1 MGLTK
6 QSTRSAASGDVPAIV
21 KSSDQEKV
29 IALAG
34 NPNVGKSTVFNALTG
49 LNQHTGN
56 WPGKTVSNAQG
67 RYSHNG
73 RDFILVDI
81 PGTYSLMAS
90 SVEEEVARDFVC
102 FGQPD
107 AVVVVAD
114 ATCLERNLNLVL
126 QILEITDKVVVCVNL
141 LDEAKKKKIE
151 IDLDELSL
159 NLGVPVIGAA
169 ARSGKG
175 LQELMDAVSAVSF
188 GERRTF
194 QVKLP
199 YDEPIERALESL
211 IPIVSRLTQGK
222 MNPRWAALK
231 LLDAD
236 QDPKL
241 IQSLSQF
248 LDCDLEGCEELCLGL
263 KVAREQLS
271 SAGYTP
277 ETLRDRIVYRVVKRS
292 EIIYH
297 QCVCLENPC
306 YNGRD
311 RKIDK
316 FLTSKATGIPV
327 MLLLLALIFWITIN
341 GANVPSDLIA
351 GFLFGI
357 QDKLTEWLASI
368 SAPAW
373 VNGLFVEGVY
383 RTLAWVISVML
394 PPMAIFFPL
403 FTLLEDAGYLP
414 RVAYNL
420 DRPFHVCHACGK
432 QALTMCMGLGCN
444 AAGVVGCR
452 IIDSERERLLAV
464 LTNSLMPCN
473 GRFPALIA
481 LMTMFFAAAGGSSL
495 VSALLLTAALVLS
508 VGLTF
513 GATWLLS
520 MTVLRGRPSAFAL
533 ELPPYR
539 APQVGQ
545 VIVRSVF
552 DRTLFVLG
560 RAAAVAAPAGMIL
573 WTLANVHVG
582 GASLLAWCAD
592 VLDPLGRVMGMDGVL
607 LLAFVL
613 GFPANEIVLPIA
625 VMGYLAQGSLSDA
638 LGLAQMHAL
647 LTANGWT
654 WTTAVSAVLF
664 FLLHWPCSTT
674 LWTIRRETGSTKW
687 TLLAAL
693 LPTALGMT
701 LCAAFTAL
709 ARLLGW

>member
-1 MGLTK
+1 MGLTHR
-6 QSTRSAASGDVPAIV
+6 SVGTHAAAFGGTRRTGERIV
-21 KSSDQEKV
+21 
-29 IALAG
+29 ALAG

-49 LNQHTGN
+49 MRQHTGN
-56 WPGKTVSNAQG
+56 WAGKTVGCACG
-67 RYSHNG
+67 RCRSAREQYL
-73 RDFILVDI
+73 LVDL
-81 PGTYSLMAS
+81 PGTYSLQPHSA
-90 SVEEEVARDFVC
+90 EEAVACDFVR
-102 FGQPD
+102 GGKAD
-107 AVVVVAD
+107 AVVVVCD
-114 ATCLERNLNLVL
+114 ATCLERTLVL
-126 QILEITDKVVVCVNL
+126 ALQMHSVTPNTIVCVNL
-141 LDEAKKKKIE
+141 LDEARRKRIRIDLPALQTQLGMPVVGVTARKKKT
-151 IDLDELSL
+151 L
-159 NLGVPVIGAA
+159 
-169 ARSGKG
+169 
-175 LQELMDAVSAVSF
+175 
-188 GERRTF
+188 
-194 QVKLP
+194 
-199 YDEPIERALESL
+199 RA
-211 IPIVSRLTQGK
+211 
-222 MNPRWAALK
+222 
-231 LLDAD
+231 LLDALD
-236 QDPKL
+236 AVMAAPQPRPDGAPEAGDPADDVRRAEV
-241 IQSLSQF
+241 ICRAAVRRETPEYAARDRR
-248 LDCDLEGCEELCLGL
+248 LDRLLTSRATGYPIMLLGL
-263 KVAREQLS
+263 AAVLW
-271 SAGYTP
+271 
-277 ETLRDRIVYRVVKRS
+277 
-292 EIIYH
+292 
-297 QCVCLENPC
+297 
-306 YNGRD
+306 
-311 RKIDK
+311 
-316 FLTSKATGIPV
+316 LTIA
-327 MLLLLALIFWITIN
+327 
-341 GANVPSDLIA
+341 GANAPS
-351 GFLFGI
+351 
-357 QDKLTEWLASI
+357 EWLAHFFGWAQGKF
-368 SAPAW
+368 SALLIFLHAPPW
-373 VNGLFVEGVY
+373 LQGLLVDGMF
-383 RTLAWVISVML
+383 RTLAWVVAVML

-420 DRPFHVCHACGK
+420 DRPFQACRACGK

-481 LMTMFFAAAGGSSL
+481 LMTMFFSLSGSTL
-495 VSALLLTAALVLS
+495 TAALLLTAALTLC

-520 MTVLRGRPSAFAL
+520 VTVLRGKPSAFAL

-545 VIVRSVF
+545 VLVRSVF

-560 RAAAVAAPAGMIL
+560 RAAAVAAPAGMVL
-573 WTLANVHVG
+573 WALANAHPG
-582 GASLLAWCAD
+582 GVSLLTRCAAA
-592 VLDPLGRVMGMDGVL
+592 LNPLGQVMGMDGVL

-674 LWTIRRETGSTKW
+674 LWTIRRETGSAKW

-693 LPTALGMT
+693 LPTALGMA

>member
-1 MGLTK
+1 MGLTHR
-6 QSTRSAASGDVPAIV
+6 SVGTHAAAFGGTRRAGERIV
-21 KSSDQEKV
+21 
-29 IALAG
+29 ALAG

-49 LNQHTGN
+49 MRQHTGN
-56 WPGKTVSNAQG
+56 WAGKTVGCACG
-67 RYSHNG
+67 RCRSAREQYL
-73 RDFILVDI
+73 LVDL
-81 PGTYSLMAS
+81 PGTYSLQPHSA
-90 SVEEEVARDFVC
+90 EEAVACDFVR
-102 FGQPD
+102 GGKAD
-107 AVVVVAD
+107 AVVVVCD
-114 ATCLERNLNLVL
+114 ATCLERTLVL
-126 QILEITDKVVVCVNL
+126 ALQMHSVTPNTVVCVNL
-141 LDEAKKKKIE
+141 LDEARHKRIHIDLPALQAQLGMPVVGVTARKKKT
-151 IDLDELSL
+151 L
-159 NLGVPVIGAA
+159 
-169 ARSGKG
+169 
-175 LQELMDAVSAVSF
+175 
-188 GERRTF
+188 
-194 QVKLP
+194 
-199 YDEPIERALESL
+199 RA
-211 IPIVSRLTQGK
+211 
-222 MNPRWAALK
+222 
-231 LLDAD
+231 LLDALD
-236 QDPKL
+236 AVMAAPQPRPDGVPEAGDPADDVRRAEA
-241 IQSLSQF
+241 ICRATVRRETPEYAARDRR
-248 LDCDLEGCEELCLGL
+248 LDRLLTSRATGYPIMLLGL
-263 KVAREQLS
+263 AAVLWLTI
-271 SAGYTP
+271 AGANAP
-277 ETLRDRIVYRVVKRS
+277 S
-292 EIIYH
+292 E
-297 QCVCLENPC
+297 
-306 YNGRD
+306 
-311 RKIDK
+311 
-316 FLTSKATGIPV
+316 
-327 MLLLLALIFWITIN
+327 LLAHFFGWAQGRFSAL
-341 GANVPSDLIA
+341 LM
-351 GFLFGI
+351 FLHAPP
-357 QDKLTEWLASI
+357 WLQ
-368 SAPAW
+368 
-373 VNGLFVEGVY
+373 GLLVDGMF
-383 RTLAWVISVML
+383 RTLAWVVAVML

-420 DRPFHVCHACGK
+420 DRPFQACRACGK

-481 LMTMFFAAAGGSSL
+481 LMTMFFSLSGSTL
-495 VSALLLTAALVLS
+495 TAALLLTAALTLC

-520 MTVLRGRPSAFAL
+520 ATVLRGKPSAFAL

-545 VIVRSVF
+545 VLVRSVF

-560 RAAAVAAPAGMIL
+560 RAAAVAAPAGMVL
-573 WTLANVHVG
+573 WALSNVHPG
-582 GASLLAWCAD
+582 GVSLLTRCAAA
-592 VLDPLGRVMGMDGVL
+592 LDPLSRVMGMDGVL

-674 LWTIRRETGSTKW
+674 LWTIRRETGSAKW

-693 LPTALGMT
+693 LPTALGMA

>member
-1 MGLTK
+1 MGLTHR
-6 QSTRSAASGDVPAIV
+6 SVGTHAAAFGGTRRAGERIV
-21 KSSDQEKV
+21 
-29 IALAG
+29 ALAG

-49 LNQHTGN
+49 MRQHTGN
-56 WPGKTVSNAQG
+56 WAGKTVGCACG
-67 RYSHNG
+67 RCRSAREQYL
-73 RDFILVDI
+73 LVDL
-81 PGTYSLMAS
+81 PGTYSLQPLSA
-90 SVEEEVARDFVC
+90 EEAVACDFVR
-102 FGQPD
+102 GGKAE
-107 AVVVVAD
+107 AVVVVCD
-114 ATCLERNLNLVL
+114 ATCLERTLVL
-126 QILEITDKVVVCVNL
+126 ALQMHSVTPNTIVCVNL
-141 LDEAKKKKIE
+141 LDEARHKRIRIDLPALQAQLGMPVVGVTARKKKT
-151 IDLDELSL
+151 L
-159 NLGVPVIGAA
+159 
-169 ARSGKG
+169 
-175 LQELMDAVSAVSF
+175 
-188 GERRTF
+188 
-194 QVKLP
+194 
-199 YDEPIERALESL
+199 RA
-211 IPIVSRLTQGK
+211 
-222 MNPRWAALK
+222 
-231 LLDAD
+231 LLDALD
-236 QDPKL
+236 AVMAAPQPRPDGVPEAGDPADDVRRAEA
-241 IQSLSQF
+241 ICRAAVRRETPEYAARDRR
-248 LDCDLEGCEELCLGL
+248 LDRLLTSRATGYPIMLLGL
-263 KVAREQLS
+263 AAVLW
-271 SAGYTP
+271 
-277 ETLRDRIVYRVVKRS
+277 
-292 EIIYH
+292 
-297 QCVCLENPC
+297 
-306 YNGRD
+306 
-311 RKIDK
+311 
-316 FLTSKATGIPV
+316 LTIA
-327 MLLLLALIFWITIN
+327 
-341 GANVPSDLIA
+341 GANAPS
-351 GFLFGI
+351 
-357 QDKLTEWLASI
+357 EWLAHFFGWVQGRF
-368 SAPAW
+368 SALLIFLHAPPW
-373 VNGLFVEGVY
+373 LQGLLVDGMF
-383 RTLAWVISVML
+383 RTLAWVVAVML

-420 DRPFHVCHACGK
+420 DRPFQACRACGK

-481 LMTMFFAAAGGSSL
+481 LMTMFFSLSGSTL
-495 VSALLLTAALVLS
+495 TAALLLTAALTLC

-520 MTVLRGRPSAFAL
+520 ATVLRGKPSAFAL

-545 VIVRSVF
+545 VLVRSVF

-560 RAAAVAAPAGMIL
+560 RAAAVAAPAGMVL
-573 WTLANVHVG
+573 WALANAHPG
-582 GASLLAWCAD
+582 GVSLLTRCAAA
-592 VLDPLGRVMGMDGVL
+592 LNPLGQAMGMDGVL

-674 LWTIRRETGSTKW
+674 LWTIRRETGSAKW

-693 LPTALGMT
+693 LPTALGMA

>member
-1 MGLTK
+1 M
-6 QSTRSAASGDVPAIV
+6 
-21 KSSDQEKV
+21 
-29 IALAG
+29 
-34 NPNVGKSTVFNALTG
+34 PNL
-49 LNQHTGN
+49 
-56 WPGKTVSNAQG
+56 
-67 RYSHNG
+67 
-73 RDFILVDI
+73 I
-81 PGTYSLMAS
+81 
-90 SVEEEVARDFVC
+90 
-102 FGQPD
+102 
-107 AVVVVAD
+107 
-114 ATCLERNLNLVL
+114 
-126 QILEITDKVVVCVNL
+126 VCVNL
-141 LDEAKKKKIE
+141 LDEARRKRIT
-151 IDLDELSL
+151 IDLPELQAQ
-159 NLGVPVIGAA
+159 LGVPVVGVT
-169 ARSGKG
+169 ARKKK
-175 LQELMDAVSAVSF
+175 
-188 GERRTF
+188 T
-194 QVKLP
+194 
-199 YDEPIERALESL
+199 
-211 IPIVSRLTQGK
+211 LT
-222 MNPRWAALK
+222 A
-231 LLDAD
+231 LLDALD
-236 QDPKL
+236 TVAAPPQPQPDAAPPSDPADDVRRAEA
-241 IQSLSQF
+241 I
-248 LDCDLEGCEELCLGL
+248 CRACVTYGTAEY
-263 KVAREQLS
+263 A
-271 SAGYTP
+271 A
-277 ETLRDRIVYRVVKRS
+277 RDRR
-292 EIIYH
+292 
-297 QCVCLENPC
+297 L
-306 YNGRD
+306 D
-311 RKIDK
+311 RL
-316 FLTSKATGIPV
+316 LTSRATGYPV
-327 MLLLLALIFWITIN
+327 MLLGLAGVLWLTIA
-341 GANVPSDLIA
+341 GANAPS
-351 GFLFGI
+351 
-357 QDKLTEWLASI
+357 EWLARALGWVQAQF
-368 SAPAW
+368 SALLTALRAPLW
-373 VNGLFVEGVY
+373 LQGLLVDGMF
-383 RTLAWVISVML
+383 RTLAWVVAVML

-420 DRPFHVCHACGK
+420 DRPFHACHACGK

-582 GASLLAWCAD
+582 GASLLAWCAGA
-592 VLDPLGRVMGMDGVL
+592 LDPLGRVMGMDGVL

-625 VMGYLAQGSLSDA
+625 VMGYLAQGSLGDS

-693 LPTALGMT
+693 LPTAMGMA
-701 LCAAFTAL
+701 LCTAFTAL
-709 ARLLGW
+709 ARALGW

>member
-1 MGLTK
+1 MTGAVYT
-6 QSTRSAASGDVPAIV
+6 V
-21 KSSDQEKV
+21 
-29 IALAG
+29 ALAG
-34 NPNVGKSTVFNALTG
+34 NPNVGKSTLFNAVTG

-56 WPGKTVSNAQG
+56 WPGKTVASAEG
-67 RYSHNG
+67 LCRHGGKAY
-73 RDFILVDI
+73 RLVDL
-81 PGTYSLMAS
+81 PGTYSLLAHS
-90 SVEEEVARDFVC
+90 AEEEVARNFLCFSRPEAVC
-102 FGQPD
+102 I
-107 AVVVVAD
+107 VCD

-126 QILEITDKVVVCVNL
+126 QTLEITPRAAICLNL
-141 LDEAKKKKIE
+141 MDEAKKRKLRIE
-151 IDLDELSL
+151 PARLEAL
-159 NLGVPVIGAA
+159 LGVPVMGCT
-169 ARSGKG
+169 ARQKNTPARLFS
-175 LQELMDAVSAVSF
+175 LLERATE
-188 GERRTF
+188 GEENRRSYM
-194 QVKLP
+194 P
-199 YDEPIERALESL
+199 RYPEEIERALVPVCRAL
-211 IPIVSRLTQGK
+211 QKKDCRGLA
-222 MNPRWAALK
+222 PRWVALR
-231 LLDAD
+231 L
-236 QDPKL
+236 
-241 IQSLSQF
+241 
-248 LDCDLEGCEELCLGL
+248 LEGDPTLMEELDRHLGPDF
-263 KVAREQLS
+263 RRD
-271 SAGYTP
+271 AGLFIAMTEAERLLAEGGIP
-277 ETLRDRIVYRVVKRS
+277 QGELPDRIVATLAGEASRLAAAVVTGEEKSYSTADRRLDK
-292 EIIYH
+292 
-297 QCVCLENPC
+297 VLT
-306 YNGRD
+306 GR
-311 RKIDK
+311 RW
-316 FLTSKATGIPV
+316 GIPI
-327 MLLLLALIFWITIN
+327 MLGLLAVIFWLTIS
-341 GANVPSDLIA
+341 GANLPSAL
-351 GFLFGI
+351 
-357 QDKLTEWLASI
+357 LAK
-368 SAPAW
+368 
-373 VNGLFVEGVY
+373 GLFRLQDLLSGALLGLGVPLWLHDALILGVY
-383 RTLAWVISVML
+383 RVAAWVVSVML

-420 DRPFHVCHACGK
+420 DRPFHACHACGK

-582 GASLLAWCAD
+582 GASLLAWCAGA
-592 VLDPLGRVMGMDGVL
+592 LDPLGRVMGMDGVL

-625 VMGYLAQGSLSDA
+625 VMGYLAQGSLGDS

-693 LPTALGMT
+693 LPTAMGMA
-701 LCAAFTAL
+701 LCTAFTAL
-709 ARLLGW
+709 ARALGW